1 MVREIRRGVEGS
13 VSTHRTVKLGTFPT
27 TIMDDVLHADVGTGK
42 QLGTIDQV
50 VIITFTI
57 ITVVVVVVEVG
68 TSTLGPRLG
77 MLVLGGA
84 TTTPRS

>member
-1 MVREIRRGVEGS
+1 MLKA

-50 VIITFTI
+50 VVITFTI
-57 ITVVVVVVEVG
+57 ITVVVVVKVG

>member
-1 MVREIRRGVEGS
+1 MVREMRRGVEGS

-27 TIMDDVLHADVGTGK
+27 TIVDDVLHADVGTGK

-57 ITVVVVVVEVG
+57 ITVVVEVG

-84 TTTPRS
+84 TTTPRR